1 MAKKKDLLIRNDER
15 FIIPQINHSTVGLM
29 RKKEGFKKSKV
40 ASPYHGTNVLDN
52 ISYYDNSGSIDISYN
67 YDFVREKEEKH
78 LSDDELIRRH
88 GTKYYE
94 FTILNKEKN
103 EQIYQGAQYKN
114 KDLNSMLDPKKK
126 KSFGFIDDLNEY
138 EPPIAPIL
146 DSNPENKYN
155 QNFEFKLNIGGDG
168 DDAFEH
174 KSYSDRPQYD
184 EPRSQFNWDGVPS
197 SSGEEITDEI
207 HIDQRYQDTGINL
220 NQTIQEAMEKVSSF
234 VWEDIDPKL
243 QSSVQQA
250 QQQFASASSNE
261 EVHFTFENM
270 PQEENDNQTEVYKQN
285 YDSYLIPYHKFL
297 AKTEAHEEE
306 LPQWLEEKKEVI
318 NQALSNFSIEG
329 EVVNYTKGP
338 AFTRYE
344 IMLGAGVNVKKINT
358 IYENLQAALQAT
370 SIRLQTPIPGKNTV
384 GIEVPND
391 VAEVVPFGDLVND
404 SFINDGKLLNVAMGK
419 NIDGTPFYLNITD
432 MPHALIAGSTQSG
445 KSVSINAILL
455 SLILKNSPETLKLI
469 LIDPKKVELNFY
481 NDLPHLITPVIDD
494 AKIASEALKWA
505 VAEMERR
512 FNVLA
517 LTKSRDLS
525 DYRKKRLANKD
536 LENLPAIVVIV
547 DEFNDLMMQCGQEAN
562 DYIIRLA
569 QKGRACGI
577 HIILATQRPTVDVV
591 NGTIKANINC
601 RIAFRVSS
609 DVDSR
614 TILDESGAENLLGRG
629 DVLIK
634 NQGAPIRA
642 QGAYVSVDEISA
654 ICEYITARYEPDYY
668 FTHLELQKKL
678 NSSSFGGGKDVP
690 GEDKVFLYKVAQACV
705 QQGYCSINFIQ
716 TSFNTGFRRASRIV
730 TLLEAMDIVS
740 ESSTSGKREVLVD
753 SYRLRE
759 IFEMD

>member
-1 MAKKKDLLIRNDER
+1 MAKKKDLVIQNNER
-15 FIIPQINHSTVGLM
+15 FVIPQINHSTVGLM
-29 RKKEGFKKSKV
+29 RKKEGFRKSKV

-52 ISYYDNSGSIDISYN
+52 VSYYDNSGSVDISYN

-94 FTILNKEKN
+94 FGVGKKDRN
-103 EQIYQGAQYKN
+103 EEIYLGSDYKN
-114 KDLNSMLDPKKK
+114 KVNNSITNPKEKK
-126 KSFGFIDDLNEY
+126 NFSFIDDV
-138 EPPIAPIL
+138 
-146 DSNPENKYN
+146 DSIVNPEVSVVEKKRQNMYN
-155 QNFEFKLNIGGDG
+155 QNFVFDIPDDDDDNFAYEKSSFSFKKE
-168 DDAFEH
+168 DDY
-174 KSYSDRPQYD
+174 KQ
-184 EPRSQFNWDGVPS
+184 QFNWDGIPS
-197 SSGEEITDEI
+197 SSNEDLSEEIT
-207 HIDQRYQDTGINL
+207 IDPRYENSGLNM
-220 NQTIQEAMEKVSSF
+220 NQTIEEAMSNVGSF
-234 VWEDIDPKL
+234 TWEEVDPKIL
-243 QSSVQQA
+243 NSAQQA
-250 QQQFASASSNE
+250 VYQFQQFQSQE
-261 EVHFTFENM
+261 QPTFTYENM
-270 PQEENDNQTEVYKQN
+270 PEDESTDDNATTYQQDYSQ
-285 YDSYLIPYHKFL
+285 YLIPYHKFL
-297 AKTEAHEEE
+297 EKSKSHSDEI
-306 LPQWLEEKKEVI
+306 PQWLEEKKEVI
-318 NQALSNFSIEG
+318 NHALSSFQIDG

-344 IMLGAGVNVKKINT
+344 IMLGAGVNVKKIGS

-370 SIRLQTPIPGKNTV
+370 SIRLQIPIPGKNTV

-391 VAEVVPFGDLVND
+391 VAEIVPFGDIVND
-404 SFINDGKLLNVAMGK
+404 EFINDNKLLNVAMGK
-419 NIDGTPFYLNITD
+419 NIDGTPYYLNITE

-494 AKIASEALKWA
+494 PSIASESLKWA
-505 VAEMERR
+505 VEEMERR
-512 FNVLA
+512 FNILA
-517 LTKSRDLS
+517 VTKSRDLS
-525 DYRKKRLANKD
+525 DYRKKRKINSE
-536 LENLPAIVVIV
+536 LENLPAIVIIV

-562 DYIIRLA
+562 DSIIRLA

-642 QGAYVSVDEISA
+642 QGAYVSVDEITA
-654 ICEYITARYEPDYY
+654 ICDYITARYEPDFY
-668 FTHLELQKKL
+668 FTHLELKKKM
-678 NSSSFGGGKDVP
+678 NRSTFGGGKDAP
-690 GEDKVFLYKVAQACV
+690 QEDKAFLYKVAQACV
-705 QQGYCSINFIQ
+705 QQGMCSINFIQ
-716 TSFNTGFRRASRIV
+716 NNFNVGFNRAHRIV
-730 TLLEAMDIVS
+730 TILEGMEII
-740 ESSTSGKREVLVD
+740 SGKNSTKNREILVD